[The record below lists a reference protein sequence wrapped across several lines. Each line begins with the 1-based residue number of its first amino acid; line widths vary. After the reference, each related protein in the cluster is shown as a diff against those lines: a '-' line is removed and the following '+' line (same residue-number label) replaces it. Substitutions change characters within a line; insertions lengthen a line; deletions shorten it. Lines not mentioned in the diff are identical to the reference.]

1 MNLFAERRFVIAF
14 VFILLIS
21 VYLIK
26 LFYIQVVDDQYK
38 LKADNNALRHKIQY
52 PERGIIYDRNGKIL
66 VYNEAAYDL
75 MVIPRQ
81 VKEIDT
87 TDFCQLL
94 DMTKEKFTQKL
105 STLKKGKFSSFKPEV
120 FESEISLQA
129 YATLQEKLYKF
140 PGFYVQARTL
150 RKYPLKVA
158 SHVMGYVGEVDSNI
172 IKANPYYRMGDNIGL
187 SGVEKSY
194 EPQLRGQRGV
204 KIVMVDVYN
213 REKGSFMEG
222 IYDTASV
229 LGKNLN
235 SSIDIELQEY
245 GEKLMKNKVGAIV
258 AIEPESGE
266 ILSLLSSPTYDP
278 NLLVGRVRS
287 KNFRTLLVD
296 TLKPLFNRAT
306 MAKYPPGSTFK
317 MVSGLIGLQLGVI
330 SPSTTF
336 GCSRGFH
343 FGGLTV
349 GCHPHASPVDMKFSV
364 TTSCNSYYCNVF
376 RTVINHYPRAAQGFE
391 VWRNYVLRFGLGH
404 RFPVDLPQESTGNVP
419 TIKYYDKY
427 HGAGRWNAI
436 TIISLAIGQGE
447 MGVTPLQMANYA
459 SILANR
465 GWYRKP
471 HVIRSTENSE
481 TDTTYTNKQFTGI
494 DPQYFEIVVEAMRN
508 VVTNGTGRIAQLD
521 SLTICG
527 KTGTAENPHGKDH
540 SIFIAFAPMYKP
552 KIAIAVYVENA
563 GFGATWAAPIASLM
577 IEKYLRRE
585 VKRPEME
592 QRIFD
597 ANLLPKKED
606 WISNKKKK
614 KK

>member
-14 VFILLIS
+14 VFVLIIG
-21 VYLIK
+21 VYLTR
-26 LFYIQVVDDQYK
+26 LFYIQVIDAQYK
-38 LKADNNALRHKIQY
+38 LQADDNALRHKIQY

-81 VKEIDT
+81 IKEIDT
-87 TDFCQLL
+87 TDFCRLL
-94 DMTKEKFTQKL
+94 DITKEKFIQKI
-105 STLKKGKFSSFKPEV
+105 TALKKGKFSSFKPEI
-120 FESEISLQA
+120 FESEISLQT

-140 PGFYVQARTL
+140 PGFFVQARTL
-150 RKYPLKVA
+150 RKYPLRVA

-172 IKANPYYRMGDNIGL
+172 IKKNNYYRMGDNIGL

-194 EPQLRGQRGV
+194 ETELRGQRGV

-213 REKGSFMEG
+213 REKGSFMNG

-235 SSIDIELQEY
+235 SSIDIELQQY
-245 GEKLMKNKVGAIV
+245 GEKLMQNKVGAIV

-287 KNFRTLLVD
+287 KNFRQLLRD

-317 MVSGLIGLQLGVI
+317 MVSGLIGLQEGLI
-330 SPSTTF
+330 TPSTTF

-343 FGGLTV
+343 YGGLTV
-349 GCHPHASPVDMKFSV
+349 GCHPHASPVDLRYSV

-376 RTVINHYPRAAQGFE
+376 RTVVSHFPKAAQGFE
-391 VWRNYVLRFGLGH
+391 VWRNYVMRFGLGH

-459 SILANR
+459 ALLSNR
-465 GWYRKP
+465 GWYRRP
-471 HVIRSTENSE
+471 HVIRNVEGQKL
-481 TDTTYTNKQFTGI
+481 DTLYINKQYTGI
-494 DPQYFEIVVEAMRN
+494 DSKYFEIVVEAMRN

-521 SLTICG
+521 TLTICG

-540 SIFIAFAPMYKP
+540 SIFIAFAPMYQP

-592 QRIFD
+592 KRILD

-606 WISNKKKK
+606 WIANKKKK
-614 KK
+614 K